1 MKSRIMHTL
10 NTSLRRGAM
19 RLYRV
24 RVQAVMAAWYLP
36 DRTSRV
42 ADTLRAMPKTRLV
55 AVAAL
60 TFAVVAPSF
69 MYVGERMHRQ
79 EVTRAYERLAFSSEA
94 EISTLRQ
101 TMGNLLD
108 EQSELRS
115 KLLDAGYAVYSDN
128 DLSVP
133 VVATGYSSSVWE
145 TDSTPFVTAA
155 NTRTRHGIVAMSRDL
170 LKRYNPDAPF
180 SFGDVVHLSGV
191 GDFIVEDSMNAR
203 WRRRVDVWFPS
214 RAAAVSFGRREVI
227 LHSTGGSHGGTD
239 SEDTAYRYTL
249 PVNIASSTGAS
260 R

>member
-42 ADTLRAMPKTRLV
+42 ADELRAMPKGRLSAIV
-55 AVAAL
+55 AL
-60 TFAVVAPSF
+60 TVAIVAPTF
-69 MYVGERMHRQ
+69 LYIGERAHRR
-79 EVTRAYERLAFSSEA
+79 ELSRAYDRLAFSSSA

-108 EQSELRS
+108 EQSELRN

-133 VVATGYSSSVWE
+133 VVATGYTSSVWE
-145 TDSTPFVTAA
+145 TDSTPFITAA
-155 NTRTRHGIVAMSRDL
+155 NTHTRHGIVALSRDL
-170 LKRYNPDAPF
+170 LKRYNPQAPF
-180 SFGDVVHLSGV
+180 SFGDVVHISGV

-227 LHSTGGSHGGTD
+227 LRSTGGSRTD
-239 SEDTAYRYTL
+239 DHSQETAYRYTL
-249 PVNIASSTGAS
+249 PFNLASSTGAS